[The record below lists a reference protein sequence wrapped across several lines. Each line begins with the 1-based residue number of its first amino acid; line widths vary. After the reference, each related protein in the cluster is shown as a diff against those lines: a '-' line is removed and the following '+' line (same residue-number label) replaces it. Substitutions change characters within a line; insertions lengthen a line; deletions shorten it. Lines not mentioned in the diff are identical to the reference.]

1 MSIVKEQHTTRHP
14 ACKSCDEGLMTRIP
28 SRTNEDGV
36 RESDKGYVLGVDF
49 MGPFIKSI
57 NGKMWCLVAVEATT
71 GYCIVKTLG
80 DKKAPTVKVAMEEI
94 ICEFQLAIGK
104 GNKFVVRV
112 HSDND
117 NSMLAEVKDYLREE
131 CIAQTFTEP
140 YDHNANAKV
149 ERKNRK
155 LLGIFRTCLIE
166 ATQGTGRYKELWCI
180 GLEHA
185 AMASNQAP
193 EAGSKSPAQKIGAR
207 EWSFQDDFQVF
218 GAAVS
223 AWEPL
228 EQRGDK
234 LEQVAGRAIWIILE
248 FVFVSL

>member
-1 MSIVKEQHTTRHP
+1 
-14 ACKSCDEGLMTRIP
+14 
-28 SRTNEDGV
+28 
-36 RESDKGYVLGVDF
+36 
-49 MGPFIKSI
+49 
-57 NGKMWCLVAVEATT
+57 MWCLVAVEATT
-71 GYCIVKTLG
+71 GYCIVKTLV

-117 NSMLAEVKDYLREE
+117 NSMLAEVKDYLRQE

-228 EQRGDK
+228 ERRGDK
-234 LEQVAGRAIWIILE
+234 LEQVAGRAIWLGLSQ
-248 FVFVSL
+248 VVSGAHVVSSLQWDPDINFSWTLVLV